1 MSFARTLAAI
11 IPFLLVAQFPVP
23 AEPTA
28 PISVTITLET
38 YEARV
43 SVNTTEGWAAFNGTV
58 ALEDPLQ
65 RDIDVSLLASGTSG
79 WGVSCSPSIL
89 TFSRAGELPF
99 TCNVRIT
106 CVGSNT
112 TGTVVIQGM
121 AYWRGEALVS
131 NLSSPLVINVTRLP
145 VQQSPNQTSL
155 HGLDFKKSLE
165 NSLPEL
171 TVLSVLVAATVVV
184 AVVWT
189 RRRKRKAREPK
200 DLISPENR

>member
-1 MSFARTLAAI
+1 MMSFARALAVM
-11 IPFLLVAQFPVP
+11 IPFLLVARLPAA

-28 PISVTITLET
+28 PISVTIALET
-38 YEARV
+38 CEAQV
-43 SVNTTEGWAAFNGTV
+43 SVNTTEGWATFNGTV
-58 ALEDPLQ
+58 ALDDPLQ

-89 TFSRAGELPF
+89 SFSRAGELPF

-131 NLSSPLVINVTRLP
+131 NLSSPLVINVTKVP

-155 HGLDFKKSLE
+155 HGLDFQKRLE
-165 NSLPEL
+165 SSFPEL
-171 TVLSVLVAATVVV
+171 VVLSVLVAAGAVVV
-184 AVVWT
+184 VGW
-189 RRRKRKAREPK
+189 RWRRKRRRSQA
-200 DLISPENR
+200 